1 MIKECVILFDFP
13 FQIETI
19 VNPFKSGMRTIKNM
33 PDTLVGG
40 KLDLILNICSIFI
53 LDKMCN
59 FYFRHGKNFIRQRSG
74 KRNRIFRCDSHTFGG
89 LFPIYLNLCFF
100 FLNAILLFLFS
111 SILPKIDGF
120 LGTLAFIWISSV
132 DISFKFTRRSVWF
145 TGPIAMAPSWID

>member
-1 MIKECVILFDFP
+1 MIKGSVILFDFL

-40 KLDLILNICSIFI
+40 KVDLILNICSIFI

-59 FYFRHGKNFIRQRSG
+59 FYFRHGKNFVRQRSG

-89 LFPIYLNLCFF
+89 LFPIYPNLCFF
-100 FLNAILLFLFS
+100 FLMWFFCFCFRLFY
-111 SILPKIDGF
+111 KKKHR
-120 LGTLAFIWISSV
+120 WISWNFS
-132 DISFKFTRRSVWF
+132 IHLNIQRWHQL
-145 TGPIAMAPSWID
+145 